1 MILEK
6 FFTNEYDND
15 EIFVEKNVKFSE
27 FKDYVFYQKNEF
39 EKSQIADVVLLC
51 ENYFD
56 FAVNFFAAIFA
67 KKKKLCIL
75 CTARGRPAEKPL
87 FPQI

>member
-27 FKDYVFYQKNEF
+27 FKDYVFY
-39 EKSQIADVVLLC
+39 
-51 ENYFD
+51 
-56 FAVNFFAAIFA
+56 
-67 KKKKLCIL
+67 
-75 CTARGRPAEKPL
+75 
-87 FPQI
+87 